1 VVLRAERPVSPTDIL
16 VSAGVFAA
24 SLPYARQ
31 HGNFPLAV
39 TLGALNATALF
50 AKKRFPVLALAL
62 CLVLSCALAVLLRL
76 DYPAM
81 PAVLVALYAVG
92 RYRSRSVAVAATI
105 TTILI
110 GFAAA
115 QLFKA
120 IPSYNTHTITQLGW
134 VPFAVLAGA
143 WVQTERTRVTG
154 AQLRAE
160 RAEREREEIR
170 HRATHERLR
179 IARELHDII
188 GHALMSISVTSSV
201 AAHLDAGCP
210 ETGRDALRTIN
221 AVSRSALEEIRGTLH
236 LLRQGAEPF
245 RPQLG
250 LDELHRL
257 VEQASNSGMP
267 VALTES
273 GRRPHI
279 PAIIGYTAYR
289 IVQESLT
296 NIARHARD
304 VTEVT
309 VIVSFTSESI
319 DITVANDGA
328 RTGTPGQTR
337 VGIGIQGMR
346 ERAVAVGGF
355 VDTITLPGGG
365 YRVHAQLPLKE
376 SSAL

>member
-1 VVLRAERPVSPTDIL
+1 VALRAVRSVSPADIL

-24 SLPYARQ
+24 ILPYAHQ
-31 HGNFPLAV
+31 HGHFPVAV
-39 TLGALNATALF
+39 TLGALNAMALL
-50 AKKRFPVLALAL
+50 AKKRFPVLTLAL
-62 CLVLSCALAVLLRL
+62 CLALSGALAVLLRL

-92 RYRSRSVAVAATI
+92 RYHSRTTAVAATV
-105 TTILI
+105 TTVLI

-120 IPSYNTHTITQLGW
+120 IPSYNRHTITQLGW

-143 WVQTERTRVTG
+143 WVRTERSRVTG

-160 RAEREREEIR
+160 RAEREHEATR
-170 HRATHERLR
+170 HRATQERLR

-201 AAHLDAGCP
+201 AARLDVGTP

-221 AVSRSALEEIRGTLH
+221 AVSRSALEEIRSTLH

-250 LDELHRL
+250 LDELPRL
-257 VEQASNSGMP
+257 VDQVGKRGVP
-267 VALTES
+267 VVLTES
-273 GRRPHI
+273 GHRPHV
-279 PAIIGYTAYR
+279 PAIVGYTAYR

-296 NIARHARD
+296 NITRHGRD

-309 VIVSFTSESI
+309 VSISFPSHMMDIV
-319 DITVANDGA
+319 VANDGA
-328 RTGTPGQTR
+328 QAGTPGQTR

-346 ERAVAVGGF
+346 ERAAAVGGH
-355 VDTITLPGGG
+355 VDTTALPGGG
-365 YRVHAQLPLKE
+365 FCVHAQLPLTDFRTV
-376 SSAL
+376 